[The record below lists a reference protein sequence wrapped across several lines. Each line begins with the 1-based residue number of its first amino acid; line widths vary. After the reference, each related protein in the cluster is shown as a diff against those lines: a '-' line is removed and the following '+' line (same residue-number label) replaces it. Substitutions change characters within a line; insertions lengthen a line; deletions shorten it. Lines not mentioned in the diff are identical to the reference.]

1 MQSAPQGWGDDS
13 AVKTA
18 LLEDPS
24 SVSCTHCRQLTASF
38 NSSSRGLRWVI
49 EQEVETIRSHP
60 KDQQWKL
67 PEDREVAGDSHMS
80 GYSSTWEQRQ
90 TQGRR
95 MELSGRA
102 LCLQHMRPYPHSP
115 APETKQE
122 DKNQSLTQSDDVLYP
137 DPTAMAELYR
147 LLKCNKQEQTQIK
160 SAASSSQGKQTQYN
174 EWSRCSN
181 RHYRNP
187 QCPLYPILLTA
198 SVYLSKHSR

>member
-1 MQSAPQGWGDDS
+1 MNCLMQSAPQGWGDDS

-18 LLEDPS
+18 PLEDPS

-102 LCLQHMRPYPHSP
+102 LCLQHMRPYPQFPSTRNQARRQKP
-115 APETKQE
+115 KSDPEWWCSLPRSHGHGRIIPFTK
-122 DKNQSLTQSDDVLYP
+122 V
-137 DPTAMAELYR
+137 
-147 LLKCNKQEQTQIK
+147 
-160 SAASSSQGKQTQYN
+160 
-174 EWSRCSN
+174 
-181 RHYRNP
+181 
-187 QCPLYPILLTA
+187 
-198 SVYLSKHSR
+198 

>member
-1 MQSAPQGWGDDS
+1 
-13 AVKTA
+13 
-18 LLEDPS
+18 
-24 SVSCTHCRQLTASF
+24 
-38 NSSSRGLRWVI
+38 
-49 EQEVETIRSHP
+49 
-60 KDQQWKL
+60 
-67 PEDREVAGDSHMS
+67 MS

-198 SVYLSKHSR
+198 SVYLSKHSRQTGFLYMYAQAHVNYGNTFIVNGRHLEQLKSLQ